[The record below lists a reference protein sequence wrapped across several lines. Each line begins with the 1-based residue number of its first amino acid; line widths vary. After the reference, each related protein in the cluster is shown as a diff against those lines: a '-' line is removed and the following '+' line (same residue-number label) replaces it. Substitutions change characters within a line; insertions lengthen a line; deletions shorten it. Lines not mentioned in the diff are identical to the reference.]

1 MSVRNVGFS
10 FSLLFGDNII
20 TIDNDKNTTDNDKN
34 TTYNDKNTID
44 NDKNTTDDSISAM
57 NDRRWDINISL
68 PKIHLKSKTNA
79 IFLNDDGSLYIE
91 ETKEHLCGHF
101 IINISVFPK
110 INMFGHY
117 LTIFFNRD
125 EKNLVIFNSCENEN
139 YG

>member
-1 MSVRNVGFS
+1 MIKTQ
-10 FSLLFGDNII
+10 LIMI
-20 TIDNDKNTTDNDKN
+20 KN
-34 TTYNDKNTID
+34 TTY

-57 NDRRWDINISL
+57 NDRRWDINIPL

-79 IFLNDDGSLYIE
+79 IFLNDDGCYIE

-110 INMFGHY
+110 VNMFGHY

-139 YG
+139 YGEYGEIPLEKMKDKFFNGSCF